1 MNKLCAL
8 FLVAVHFFYYF
19 QGFASVILC
28 SIFILVFFC
37 ATPNVSDMWENTARQ
52 LQEHFCGLWMPLC
65 IFFLYDFVFIFI
77 RIFHNKMSERQQAT
91 ICYCCHCRS
100 HLIVTYDCLSGTIYS
115 FVCRHSFQAVGSNIL
130 RYIYFCMVF
139 GIYLF
144 YFLFLYCSLCC
155 CTFAS
160 EE

>member
-19 QGFASVILC
+19 QGFVSVILC
-28 SIFILVFFC
+28 SIFILVFFLQHQMLAIC
-37 ATPNVSDMWENTARQ
+37 GKNTARQ
-52 LQEHFCGLWMPLC
+52 LQEHFCGLWMPQC

-115 FVCRHSFQAVGSNIL
+115 FVCRHSFQAVGSNIF

-144 YFLFLYCSLCC
+144 YFLFFYCSLFY

>member
-1 MNKLCAL
+1 MCSFSCRCTL
-8 FLVAVHFFYYF
+8 FYYF

-28 SIFILVFFC
+28 SIFILVFFS
-37 ATPNVSDMWENTARQ
+37 ATPNVSDMWEKHSSSTSRA
-52 LQEHFCGLWMPLC
+52 FLWAMDAAVH
-65 IFFLYDFVFIFI
+65 FFLYDFVFIFI
-77 RIFHNKMSERQQAT
+77 RIFHNKISERQQAT

-115 FVCRHSFQAVGSNIL
+115 FVCRHSFQAVGSNIF

-144 YFLFLYCSLCC
+144 YFLFFYCSLFY